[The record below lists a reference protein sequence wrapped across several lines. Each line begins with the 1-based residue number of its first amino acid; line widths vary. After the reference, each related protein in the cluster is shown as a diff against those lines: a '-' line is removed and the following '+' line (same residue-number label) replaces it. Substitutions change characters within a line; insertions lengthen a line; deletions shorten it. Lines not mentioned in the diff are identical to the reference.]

1 MGQKKSFTA
10 STGSILTKVQEAPS
24 KEDAKGKREETQD
37 IRQTGRPRNRRTST
51 SQQGLRDG
59 LTRMTFIVSQEHQ
72 DKLKFISYN
81 ERLSI
86 REILDEAI
94 EDYINKYEQV
104 VGPIQLN

>member
-10 STGSILTKVQEAPS
+10 STGSILTRVQEAPN
-24 KEDAKGKREETQD
+24 KEETKGTGEEPRD

>member
-1 MGQKKSFTA
+1 MGKKTFTA
-10 STGSILTKVQEAPS
+10 STGEILNRVQAPQV
-24 KEDAKGKREETQD
+24 KEETQNTED
-37 IRQTGRPRNRRTST
+37 KPQDLRQMGRPRNRRTST

>member
-1 MGQKKSFTA
+1 MGKKTFTT
-10 STGSILTKVQEAPS
+10 STEEILKKVQGTRVEES
-24 KEDAKGKREETQD
+24 KKDTGEDS
-37 IRQTGRPRNRRTST
+37 RQIGRPRTRRTST

-72 DKLKFISYN
+72 DKLKYISYN

-94 EDYINKYEQV
+94 EDYLNKYEEQA
-104 VGPIQLN
+104 GPIQLN

>member
-1 MGQKKSFTA
+1 MGKKTFTT
-10 STGSILTKVQEAPS
+10 STSTILNRVQETQV
-24 KEDAKGKREETQD
+24 KEETRTEQGESQD
-37 IRQTGRPRNRRTST
+37 LRKLGRPRTKRTST

-72 DKLKFISYN
+72 DKLKYISYN

-94 EDYINKYEQV
+94 EDYLNKYEEQA
-104 VGPIQLN
+104 GPIRLN

>member
-1 MGQKKSFTA
+1 MGKKTFTT
-10 STGSILTKVQEAPS
+10 STSTILTKVQEARVEEQT
-24 KEDAKGKREETQD
+24 KQTEDS
-37 IRQTGRPRNRRTST
+37 RQMGRPRNRRTST

-72 DKLKFISYN
+72 DKLKYISYN

-94 EDYINKYEQV
+94 EDYLNKYEEQA
-104 VGPIQLN
+104 GPIQLN

>member
-1 MGQKKSFTA
+1 MGKKTFTS
-10 STGSILTKVQEAPS
+10 STSTILNKVQEA
-24 KEDAKGKREETQD
+24 RVEE
-37 IRQTGRPRNRRTST
+37 QTKPTGEKLPQGGRPRNRRTST

-72 DKLKFISYN
+72 DKLKYISYN

-94 EDYINKYEQV
+94 EDYLNKYEEQA
-104 VGPIQLN
+104 GPIQLN

>member
-1 MGQKKSFTA
+1 MEKKTFTA
-10 STGSILTKVQEAPS
+10 STEEILNKVQGS
-24 KEDAKGKREETQD
+24 QNREEAKDTGDRNQD
-37 IRQTGRPRNRRTST
+37 LRQMGRPRNRRTST

>member
-1 MGQKKSFTA
+1 MGKKTFTA
-10 STGSILTKVQEAPS
+10 STEEILNKVQGS
-24 KEDAKGKREETQD
+24 QNREEAKDTEDRNQD
-37 IRQTGRPRNRRTST
+37 LRQMGRPRNRRTST

-59 LTRMTFIVSQEHQ
+59 LTRMTFIVSQEKQ
-72 DKLKFISYN
+72 DKLKYISFF

>member
-1 MGQKKSFTA
+1 MGKKTFTS
-10 STGSILTKVQEAPS
+10 STSTILNRVQEA
-24 KEDAKGKREETQD
+24 RVEEQTKQAGD
-37 IRQTGRPRNRRTST
+37 ESRQMGRPRNRRTST

-72 DKLKFISYN
+72 DKLKYISYN

-94 EDYINKYEQV
+94 EDYLNKYEEQA
-104 VGPIQLN
+104 GPIQLN

>member
-1 MGQKKSFTA
+1 MGKKTFTT
-10 STGSILTKVQEAPS
+10 STSTILNRVQES
-24 KEDAKGKREETQD
+24 QVKEETRTEQGESQD
-37 IRQTGRPRNRRTST
+37 LRQTGRPRTKRTST

-72 DKLKFISYN
+72 DKLKYISYN

-94 EDYINKYEQV
+94 EDYLNKYEEQA
-104 VGPIQLN
+104 GPIRLN

>member
-1 MGQKKSFTA
+1 MGKKTFTA
-10 STGSILTKVQEAPS
+10 TTGEILNRVQEA
-24 KEDAKGKREETQD
+24 RVEE
-37 IRQTGRPRNRRTST
+37 QTKPTGESSQMGRPRNRRTST

>member
-1 MGQKKSFTA
+1 MGKKTFTS
-10 STGSILTKVQEAPS
+10 STETILNKVQGTPN
-24 KEDAKGKREETQD
+24 KGGTKEETQD
-37 IRQTGRPRNRRTST
+37 LRQMGRPRNRRTST

-72 DKLKFISYN
+72 DKLKYISYN

-94 EDYINKYEQV
+94 EDYINKYEGQ
-104 VGPIQLN
+104 VGPIKLN

>member
-1 MGQKKSFTA
+1 MGQKKSFTD
-10 STGSILTKVQEAPS
+10 STGGIFVRAKITPNKGESRDS
-24 KEDAKGKREETQD
+24 GEDSQD
-37 IRQTGRPRNRRTST
+37 LRQTGRPRNRRTST

-72 DKLKFISYN
+72 DKLKFIAYN

-86 REILDEAI
+86 REILAEAI
-94 EDYINKYEQV
+94 EDYLNKYEQV

>member
-1 MGQKKSFTA
+1 MGKKTFTS
-10 STGSILTKVQEAPS
+10 STSTILNRVQEVRVEEQT
-24 KEDAKGKREETQD
+24 KQEDS
-37 IRQTGRPRNRRTST
+37 RQMGRPRNRRTST

-72 DKLKFISYN
+72 DKLKYISYN

-94 EDYINKYEQV
+94 EDYLNKYEEQA
-104 VGPIQLN
+104 GPIRLN

>member
-1 MGQKKSFTA
+1 MGKKTFTT
-10 STGSILTKVQEAPS
+10 STSTILNKVQEA
-24 KEDAKGKREETQD
+24 RVEE
-37 IRQTGRPRNRRTST
+37 QTKPTGENLPQGGRPRTKRTST

-72 DKLKFISYN
+72 DKLKYISYN

-94 EDYINKYEQV
+94 EDYLNKYEEQA
-104 VGPIQLN
+104 GPIRLN